1 MFTWKILEIHAENEL
16 IIAARYHC
24 TIKAEDNEVA
34 TEGWWHFSEPTL
46 RTPFSEISENMVID
60 WIKAET
66 MGKIEGRLTEQ
77 LQSVSKKVHAP
88 WLPQIFNPSL
98 GA

>member
-16 IIAARYHC
+16 ITAARYHC
-24 TIKAEDNEVA
+24 TIKDEDNEVE
-34 TEGWWHFSEPTL
+34 TEGWWHFEKPTFH
-46 RTPFSEISENMVID
+46 TPFSEISENMVID

-77 LQSVSKKVHAP
+77 LQTVSKKVLAP
-88 WLPQIFNPSL
+88 WLPQIFTPEAN
-98 GA
+98 